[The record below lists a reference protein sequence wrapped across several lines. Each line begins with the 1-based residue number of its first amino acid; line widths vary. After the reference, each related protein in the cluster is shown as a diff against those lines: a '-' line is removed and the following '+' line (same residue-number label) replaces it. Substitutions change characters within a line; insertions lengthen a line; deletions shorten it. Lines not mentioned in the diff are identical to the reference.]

1 MTHIELGVLGEQ
13 LAVQFLRKKNVHI
26 RDCNFRFNKGEID
39 IVAETDDLIIVYE
52 VKTRET
58 AEIGEPYKA
67 VTRSKQKQIIKVADH
82 YIKSNNLDK
91 DVQFDI
97 ISIVHNSYRTKIEH
111 IEDAFFAML

>member
-13 LAVQFLRKKNVHI
+13 LAIQFLRKKNVHI
-26 RDCNFRFNKGEID
+26 RDCNFRFKKGEID

-67 VTRSKQKQIIKVADH
+67 VTRSKQRQIIKVTDH
-82 YIKSNNLDK
+82 YIKSNNLNK

-111 IEDAFFAML
+111 IESAFFPML

>member
-13 LAVQFLRKKNVHI
+13 LAVQFLRKQNVQI
-26 RDCNFRFNKGEID
+26 RDCNYRYNKGEID

-67 VTRSKQKQIIKVADH
+67 VTRAKQKQIVKVADA
-82 YIKSNNLDK
+82 YIKEKNINK
-91 DVQFDI
+91 EVQFDI

-111 IEDAFFAML
+111 IENAFFAML

>member
-1 MTHIELGVLGEQ
+1 MTHTELGIFGEE
-13 LAVQFLRKKNVHI
+13 LAVQFLKKQNIHI
-26 RDCNFRFNKGEID
+26 RDCNFKFKKGEID
-39 IVAETDDLIIVYE
+39 IVAETEDLIIVYE

-82 YIKSNNLDK
+82 YVKQMNLHK
-91 DVQFDI
+91 DVRFDI

-111 IEDAFFAML
+111 IKDAFFPL

>member
-1 MTHIELGVLGEQ
+1 MTHIELGVLGEE
-13 LAVQFLRKKNVHI
+13 LAVQFLRSKKIHI
-26 RDCNFRFNKGEID
+26 RDCNFRFKKGEID
-39 IVAETDDLIIVYE
+39 IVAETDDFLIIYE

-82 YIKSNNLDK
+82 YIKSHSIDK
-91 DVQFDI
+91 DVRFDI

-111 IEDAFFAML
+111 IENAFFAM

>member
-1 MTHIELGVLGEQ
+1 MTHIELGILGER
-13 LAVQFLRKKNVHI
+13 LALQYLRKKNVQI
-26 RDCNFRFNKGEID
+26 RDCNFRYKKGEID

-67 VTRSKQKQIIKVADH
+67 VTRSKQRQIVKVADAYVKAH
-82 YIKSNNLDK
+82 NLEK
-91 DVQFDI
+91 EVQFDI

-111 IEDAFFAML
+111 IENAFFPML

>member
-1 MTHIELGVLGEQ
+1 MTHIELGILGEQ
-13 LAVQFLRKKNVHI
+13 LAVQFLRKKNVQI
-26 RDCNFRFNKGEID
+26 RDCNYRYKKGEID
-39 IVAETDDLIIVYE
+39 IVAETDELIIVYE

-67 VTRSKQKQIIKVADH
+67 VTRSKQRQIVKVTDA
-82 YIKSNNLDK
+82 YIKANNIDK
-91 DVQFDI
+91 EVQFDV